1 MTEPI
6 NGHET
11 FVNVT
16 INMPETML
24 HKIDAA
30 IKAEREETG
39 VRLFRGQFI
48 CRAVSEAL
56 KKAGGDA

>member
-1 MTEPI
+1 MTDNI

-16 INMPETML
+16 INMPETLL
-24 HKIDAA
+24 HKIDKA
-30 IKAEREETG
+30 IKSEREETG

-48 CRAVSEAL
+48 CRAVVEAL
-56 KKAGGDA
+56 KK